1 MERIRVFDMFCG
13 GGGSSL
19 GARLAG
25 AEVVGGVDMWPVATK
40 AFGLNFP
47 RAKVFTGDLRLIEP
61 SDVVKETGPIDLL
74 LSSPECTHHT
84 CARGSK
90 PRSEESKETALQ
102 VIRYANVMKPRWV
115 VLENVTHMKPW
126 ERYPELKAELEKLGY
141 TLREQILDSAKF
153 GVPQRR
159 KRLFLI
165 ADLMGTPEVV
175 TGSRRREVPA
185 REILDPTGTWPMT
198 PLRKEGR
205 AKGTL
210 ERAERGIAALG
221 EQEPFLLVYY
231 GNDGAGGW
239 QSLDVPLRTITTVDR
254 FALVIPTENGH
265 MMRMLQ
271 PVELRRA
278 MGFPENYI
286 FPEVTKRNRIRLLGN
301 AVCSPVMAAIIKSLK
316 KSAIEQEIS
325 LRQAGAHESCND
337 DLAPQAL
344 PSAILA

>member
-25 AEVVGGVDMWPVATK
+25 AEVVGGVDMWPVATQ

-47 RAKVFTGDLRLIEP
+47 RAAVFTGDLRLLAP
-61 SDVVKETGPIDLL
+61 SDVIKQTGPIDLL

-84 CARGSK
+84 CARGNK

-102 VIRYANVMKPRWV
+102 VVRYAKEMKPRWI

-126 ERYPELKAELEKLGY
+126 PRYPELKSELELLGY
-141 TLREQILDSAKF
+141 NLREQILDSADF

-165 ADLMGTPEVV
+165 ADLISE
-175 TGSRRREVPA
+175 PA
-185 REILDPTGTWPMT
+185 TVYKTNEKVISAKDILDPDGTWPMT

-205 AKGTL
+205 AADTIT
-210 ERAERGIAALG
+210 RAERAIAALG
-221 EQEPFLLVYY
+221 DSVPFLLVYY

-239 QSLDVPLRTITTVDR
+239 QSLDVPLRTVTTVDR
-254 FALVIPTENGH
+254 FALVVPTDSGH
-265 MMRMLQ
+265 YMRMLQ
-271 PVELRRA
+271 PNELRRA
-278 MGFPENYI
+278 MGFPGNYI

-301 AVCSPVMAAIIKSLK
+301 AVCSPVMAAIIKSLSTK
-316 KSAIEQEIS
+316 TNTLKNASP
-325 LRQAGAHESCND
+325 QASEHESHSD
-337 DLAPQAL
+337 DSAPQESPAVA
-344 PSAILA
+344 SA

>member
-1 MERIRVFDMFCG
+1 MERIKVFDMFCG

-25 AEVVGGVDMWPVATK
+25 AEVVGGVDMWPIATK
-40 AFGLNFP
+40 AFSLNFP

-61 SDVVKETGPIDLL
+61 SDVVKQTGSIDLL

-102 VIRYANVMKPRWV
+102 VIRYAKVMKPRWV

-126 ERYPELKAELEKLGY
+126 ERYPELKAELEALGY
-141 TLREQILDSAKF
+141 YLHEQILDSAEF

-165 ADLMGTPEVV
+165 ADMLTEPTAIV
-175 TGSRRREVPA
+175 GSGEREIRA
-185 REILDPTGTWPMT
+185 REILDPDGTWPMT
-198 PLRKEGR
+198 PLRKPGR
-205 AKGTL
+205 AQETL
-210 ERAERGIAALG
+210 ARADRGIAAFG
-221 EQEPFLLVYY
+221 ENEAFLLVYY
-231 GNDGAGGW
+231 GNDGAGGY

-254 FALVIPTENGH
+254 FALVVPTETGH

-271 PVELRRA
+271 PIELRRA
-278 MGFPENYI
+278 MGFPENYV
-286 FPEVTKRNRIRLLGN
+286 FPEVNKRNRIRLLGN
-301 AVCSPVMAAIIKSLK
+301 AVCSPVMAAIVRGLTTNPIQEKTSLHQD
-316 KSAIEQEIS
+316 A
-325 LRQAGAHESCND
+325 AHESCSD
-337 DLAPQAL
+337 DSTPQEL
-344 PSAILA
+344 PSAVLA

>member
-1 MERIRVFDMFCG
+1 MERIKVFDMFCG

-25 AEVVGGVDMWPVATK
+25 AEVVGGVDMWPIATK

-61 SDVVKETGPIDLL
+61 SDVVKQTGPIDLL

-102 VIRYANVMKPRWV
+102 VIRYAKVMKPRWV

-126 ERYPELKAELEKLGY
+126 ERYPELKAELEALGY
-141 TLREQILDSAKF
+141 HLHEQILDSAEF

-165 ADLMGTPEVV
+165 ADMLAEPTAIV
-175 TGSRRREVPA
+175 GSGEREITA
-185 REILDPTGTWPMT
+185 REILDPDGTWPMT
-198 PLRKEGR
+198 PLRKPGR
-205 AKGTL
+205 AQETL
-210 ERAERGIAALG
+210 ARADRGIAAFG
-221 EQEPFLLVYY
+221 ENEAFLLVYY
-231 GNDGAGGW
+231 GNDGAGGY

-254 FALVIPTENGH
+254 FALVVPTETGH

-271 PVELRRA
+271 PIELRRA
-278 MGFPENYI
+278 MGFPENYV
-286 FPEVTKRNRIRLLGN
+286 FPEVNKRNRIRLLGN
-301 AVCSPVMAAIIKSLK
+301 AVCSPVMAAIVRGLTTNPIQEKTSLHQG
-316 KSAIEQEIS
+316 A
-325 LRQAGAHESCND
+325 AHESCSD
-337 DLAPQAL
+337 DSTPQELPAAVLA
-344 PSAILA
+344 

>member
-1 MERIRVFDMFCG
+1 MERIKVFDMFCG

-25 AEVVGGVDMWPVATK
+25 AEVVGGVDMWPIATE

-61 SDVVKETGPIDLL
+61 SDVVKQTGSIDLL

-102 VIRYANVMKPRWV
+102 VIRYAKVMKPRWV
-115 VLENVTHMKPW
+115 VLENVTQMKPW
-126 ERYPELKAELEKLGY
+126 ERYPELKAELQELGY
-141 TLREQILDSAKF
+141 HLHEQVLDSADF

-165 ADLMGTPEVV
+165 ADMHKEPTGTV
-175 TGSRRREVPA
+175 GNADREMTA
-185 REILDPTGTWPMT
+185 REILDPDGTWPMT
-198 PLRKEGR
+198 PLRKPGR
-205 AKGTL
+205 AQKTL
-210 ERAERGIAALG
+210 ARADRGIAAFG
-221 EQEPFLLVYY
+221 ENKAFLLVYY
-231 GNDGAGGW
+231 GNDGAGGY

-254 FALVIPTENGH
+254 FALVVPTENGH

-271 PVELRRA
+271 AIELRRA
-278 MGFPENYI
+278 MGFPENYV
-286 FPEVTKRNRIRLLGN
+286 FPETNKRNRIRLLGN
-301 AVCSPVMAAIIKSLK
+301 AVCSPVMAAIVRGLTTNPI
-316 KSAIEQEIS
+316 QEKTS
-325 LRQAGAHESCND
+325 SHPDVARESCSD
-337 DLAPQAL
+337 DSAPQELHA
-344 PSAILA
+344 AILV

>member
-25 AEVVGGVDMWPVATK
+25 AEVVGGVDMWPVATE

-61 SDVVKETGPIDLL
+61 ADVVKETGPIDLL

-102 VIRYANVMKPRWV
+102 VIRYAKVMKPRWV

-126 ERYPELKAELEKLGY
+126 ERYPELKAELEALGY
-141 TLREQILDSAKF
+141 SLREQILDSAKF

-165 ADLMGTPEVV
+165 ADLLTSPPTVV
-175 TGSRRREVPA
+175 GNGKREITV
-185 REILDPTGTWPMT
+185 REILDPAGTWPMR
-198 PLRKEGR
+198 PLRREGR
-205 AKGTL
+205 AKETL
-210 ERAERGIAALG
+210 ARADRGIAALG
-221 EQEPFLLVYY
+221 EQEAFLLVYY

-254 FALVIPTENGH
+254 FALVVPSDNGH

-271 PVELRRA
+271 PNELRRA

-286 FPEVTKRNRIRLLGN
+286 FPSVTKRNRIRLLGN
-301 AVCSPVMAAIIKSLK
+301 AVCSPVMAAIVKSLK
-316 KSAIEQEIS
+316 KSATKQKIS
-325 LRQAGAHESCND
+325 LPQAGEHGLCNG
-337 DLAPQAL
+337 DLVPQAL
-344 PSAILA
+344 PSAVLA